1 MSERHHVTDG
11 EHNVTADE
19 LVNGRLYVL
28 VDAEDGSRHL
38 RHLPRNDDDLP
49 RIRIMEEALE
59 AIRTLC
65 RGMRKEMG
73 GYRPDYTL
81 VLSALVLDAC
91 SRPEAPS
98 TVRDFAIATF
108 QAAQAEGA
116 QTDSGTE
123 DVQTDESLTIEQPA
137 TVTQP
142 TGIAGHP
149 VTPTEGT
156 L

>member
-11 EHNVTADE
+11 EHEVTADE

-28 VDAEDGSRHL
+28 VDAEDGSSHL
-38 RHLPRNDDDLP
+38 RHIPRNDDDLP

-59 AIRTLC
+59 AIRKLC

-81 VLSALVLDAC
+81 VLSALVLHAV

-98 TVRDFAIATF
+98 IVRDFAIATF
-108 QAAQAEGA
+108 QAARSEGA
-116 QTDSGTE
+116 QTRSTTE
-123 DVQTDESLTIEQPA
+123 DMQTD
-137 TVTQP
+137 
-142 TGIAGHP
+142 
-149 VTPTEGT
+149 
-156 L
+156 

>member
-38 RHLPRNDDDLP
+38 RHIPRNNDDLP

-116 QTDSGTE
+116 QTDSATE
-123 DVQTDESLTIEQPA
+123 DVQTDERLTI
-137 TVTQP
+137 
-142 TGIAGHP
+142 
-149 VTPTEGT
+149 
-156 L
+156 

>member
-116 QTDSGTE
+116 QTDSATE
-123 DVQTDESLTIEQPA
+123 DVQTDERLTI
-137 TVTQP
+137 
-142 TGIAGHP
+142 
-149 VTPTEGT
+149 
-156 L
+156 